1 MTGEVEAQ
9 SVLVVGAGFMGS
21 GIAQVCAQAGYQVH
35 LMDVKQ
41 EALVQ
46 ALKIIQWSL
55 EKLSSKNL
63 LKTVPQ
69 AVLKRISTEHDLGSA
84 ADVGWI
90 IEAVF
95 EEVELKH
102 DIFRQLDHLAPPGT
116 PLATNTS
123 CIPIARIAQATR
135 CPERV
140 LGLHFFGPVPL
151 MPLVEVIKGDNTSS
165 EIFERGV
172 AFVVSLGKSPLRVN
186 RDIPGFVVN
195 RILNSALKEAIDLV
209 DQNIASPEEID
220 LGLHLG
226 LGWSPGLFE
235 IADNAGLDTCL
246 RVGQSLKELGEEAM
260 LSKSDILQRMV
271 AKGHLGRKV
280 GKGFYRYTNDGKRL
294 QR

>member
-21 GIAQVCAQAGYQVH
+21 GIAQICAQAGYQVY
-35 LMDVKQ
+35 LMDAKR
-41 EALVQ
+41 EALDH
-46 ALKIIQWSL
+46 ALNTIQRSL

-63 LKTVPQ
+63 LKTDPRV
-69 AVLKRISTEHDLGSA
+69 VLKRISTENGLGSA
-84 ADVGWI
+84 ANVGWI
-90 IEAVF
+90 VEAVF
-95 EEVELKH
+95 EDVELKQ
-102 DIFRQLDHLAPPGT
+102 DIFRQLDQLAPPGT
-116 PLATNTS
+116 PLASNTS

-135 CPERV
+135 YPERV

-151 MPLVEVIKGDNTSS
+151 MPLVEVIRGDNTSS

-209 DQNIASPEEID
+209 DQGIASPEEID
-220 LGLHLG
+220 LGLQLG
-226 LGWSPGLFE
+226 LGWRPGLFE

-246 RVGQSLKELGEEAM
+246 RVGQSLKELGEESM
-260 LSKSDILQRMV
+260 LSKSDILKRMV